1 MRPYIFLG
9 SALMAESRVHV
20 CPAWRVGHIPA
31 QSPTKGSTA
40 AVRSSAGGVLAAAW
54 RVGHVPA
61 QTPTKGFTAAVRS
74 SAGEVLVGH
83 EVGDPISVIL
93 QLSGSGVYLLDLRQ
107 LIIIFRFNLNQYFF
121 VILFVTSGIFKL
133 VI

>member
-1 MRPYIFLG
+1 MFALLEGWVTFLLSPPPKVPLPLCVVALVG
-9 SALMAESRVHV
+9 SWQLLEGWVTFLLK
-20 CPAWRVGHIPA
+20 P
-31 QSPTKGSTA
+31 
-40 AVRSSAGGVLAAAW
+40 
-54 RVGHVPA
+54 
-61 QTPTKGFTAAVRS
+61 PTKGFTAAVRS